1 MTSLWYNVRVR
12 RLDMTE
18 QEAVQDMVTGVV
30 NDPTAPLTRTG
41 LNIDKRVLERATP
54 AKMYEDG
61 GMKLLATTEIC
72 NRSFEVEF
80 PTNKKTV
87 MRYYNEFIET
97 CYQCKLPPTFSLF
110 AMYCG
115 TTVNGYNKYMK
126 QNAGSELGDALAQ
139 CKESIRSFIELS
151 AMDGSMDK
159 LIYFHQQKGYFDV
172 VEKVELKHEVEY
184 VDEEMSAAQIDAVI
198 SNLPP
203 IDVTPIESD

>member
-1 MTSLWYNVRVR
+1 
-12 RLDMTE
+12 MTE
-18 QEAVQDMVTGVV
+18 QEAVRDMVDSVIA
-30 NDPTAPLTRTG
+30 NPDAPLTRTG
-41 LNIDKRVLERATP
+41 LNIDKKVLALATP

-61 GMKLLATTEIC
+61 GSKLMATTEIC
-72 NRSFEVEF
+72 NRSFNVDF

-87 MRYYNEFIET
+87 VKYYNEFINL
-97 CYQCKLPPTFSLF
+97 CYDCMLPPTLSLF

-139 CKESIRSFIELS
+139 CKESIRAFIELS

-172 VEKVELKHEVEY
+172 VEKVELKHEVEHS
-184 VDEEMSAAQIDAVI
+184 VEEMTSAQIEAVI
-198 SNLPP
+198 NALPP
-203 IDVTPIESD
+203 IEVSPIESE

>member
-1 MTSLWYNVRVR
+1 MRVR
-12 RLDMTE
+12 RSDMTE
-18 QEAVQDMVTGVV
+18 QEAAQDMMQAVLC
-30 NDPTAPLTRTG
+30 DPTAPLKRTG
-41 LNIDKRVLERATP
+41 LNIDKAVLDKATP

-61 GMKLLATTEIC
+61 GMKLLATNEIC
-72 NRSFEVEF
+72 NRSFTVDF

-87 MRYYNEFIET
+87 VKYYNDFIET
-97 CYQCKLPPTFSLF
+97 CYRCQLPPTFSLF

-115 TTVNGYNKYMK
+115 TTVNGYNRYMK